1 MSFRTEKKFRLTTS
15 EYFAMKQSLIIKGM
29 KPLFEKR
36 NVNSIYFDNSN
47 LDMFSQSEEGVLPRK
62 KIRVR
67 WYDNLNKFSLEKKI
81 SSIEGRFKVNNDLH
95 KVKTKSEILKIRLY
109 DPDYGLISP
118 ILKVSYKRG
127 YYILNDMRITF
138 DSNIYY
144 KNLLQHNF
152 TFKDIECV
160 IELKSSDI
168 NIDDYINGLFP
179 YPNSRFSKYCRGL
192 IFTHVN

>member
-67 WYDNLNKFSLEKKI
+67 WYNNYNKFSLEKKI

-95 KVKTKSEILKIRLY
+95 KVKNKGEILKIRLS

-118 ILKVSYKRG
+118 ILKVSYKRD

-152 TFKDIECV
+152 TFKDVECV